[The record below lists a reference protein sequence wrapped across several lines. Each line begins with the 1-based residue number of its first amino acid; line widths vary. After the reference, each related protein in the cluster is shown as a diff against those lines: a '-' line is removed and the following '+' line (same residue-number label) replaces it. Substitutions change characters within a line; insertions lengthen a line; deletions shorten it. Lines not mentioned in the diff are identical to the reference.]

1 MNIELNDI
9 KEVEILAK
17 KEFKYFM
24 LFVFNSETKNPYHK
38 YYMIRQS
45 PYISDIEEYKESWN
59 LEKGDE
65 FRVFSVMLPI

>member
-9 KEVEILAK
+9 KEVEIVAK

-24 LFVFNSETKNPYHK
+24 LFVCNSETKDPYNK

-45 PYISDIEEYKESWN
+45 PYIVDIEEAKKSWT

-65 FRVFSVMLPI
+65 FRVISVMLPI